1 MTAAPTGR
9 APRRGPRPS
18 RRQTSDT
25 TFRWLTT
32 GSAASIIVIL
42 AGVTVFLLVTS
53 LPAVTA
59 DWRATPALAG
69 GTTRNGGSFWQY
81 VAPLLW
87 GTAWSSFLALI
98 LGTPVAVGIAL
109 FVSHYAPRTLA
120 RGLGY
125 LVDLLAAVPSVVFG
139 LWGIFVLRPAIL
151 PVGDWLNHNLGWIPL
166 FAGPVSKTG
175 STMLAAAVVLAVMII
190 PLISSIAREIFAQTP
205 RLQEEAALALGATR
219 WEMIRMVVLPQARRG
234 IVSATLLGLGRAL
247 GETMAVA
254 LILSPSL
261 LFSVKILTDSAN
273 PQTVAANL
281 ALNFP
286 ESNPLQRDALIA
298 TGLALFVISF
308 AVNAL
313 GRLVAGRPGGDR
325 RNIRSARGARRVTA

>member
-1 MTAAPTGR
+1 MTAPHR
-9 APRRGPRPS
+9 VPRPGEGRPEPG
-18 RRQTSDT
+18 RRRAGDT
-25 TFRWLTT
+25 VFRWLTT
-32 GSAASIIVIL
+32 GSAASIIAIL
-42 AGVTVFLLVTS
+42 AGVTVFLIVTA
-53 LPAVTA
+53 LPALTA
-59 DWRATPALAG
+59 DWRTAPALAG
-69 GTTRNGGSFWQY
+69 GTTGGVGSFWRY

-87 GTAWSSFLALI
+87 GTAWSSLLALI
-98 LGTPVAVGIAL
+98 LGTPVALGIAL
-109 FVSHYAPRTLA
+109 YVSHYAPRPLR

-125 LVDLLAAVPSVVFG
+125 LIDLLAAVPSVVFG

-151 PVGDWLNHNLGWIPL
+151 PLQDWLNHNLSWIPL

-175 STMLAAAVVLAVMII
+175 STMLAAAIILAVMII
-190 PLISSIAREIFAQTP
+190 PIISSIAREIFAQTP
-205 RLQEEAALALGATR
+205 RLHEEAALALGATR
-219 WEMIRMVVLPQARRG
+219 WEMIRLAVLPQARRG

-261 LFSVKILTDSAN
+261 LFSVKILTDTAN

-286 ESNPLQRDALIA
+286 ESTPLQRDALIA
-298 TGLALFVISF
+298 TGLVLFIISF

-313 GRLVAGRPGGDR
+313 GRLVAGRAETGR
-325 RNIRSARGARRVTA
+325 RKRGAA